1 VVSVIIPAH
10 NEANVI
16 ANTLQALMAAV
27 QDGIIE
33 LVVVCNGCSDNTVEV
48 VRSFGTDVKCIETS
62 VASKTNALNLGD
74 EAASKFPRVYL
85 DADIVLSIKS
95 VMALAEELLNG
106 DCLAASSVMQMDFR
120 GSSWPVKSFYYI
132 WQQLPY
138 VKEGMIGTG
147 LYALSEEGR
156 ERFDKFPDIIADDGF
171 IRAMFK
177 KDERVSVQ
185 QSHSN
190 VRSPA
195 KLSDLIKIK
204 TRSRL
209 GRYELAEKFPEL
221 MNREEK
227 RYGSAFLVL
236 LRKPSNWVKLP
247 IYIYV
252 NMVSRIR
259 AKYQRK
265 LHGFSCWERDS
276 SSRAIN
282 IDK

>member
-1 VVSVIIPAH
+1 VISVIIPAH
-10 NEANVI
+10 NEANLI
-16 ANTLQALMAAV
+16 AETLQVLLPAA
-27 QDGIIE
+27 QCGILE
-33 LVVVCNGCSDNTVEV
+33 LVVVCNGCTDDTAGV
-48 VRSFGTDVKCIETS
+48 VRSFGTKIKCIETS

-74 EAASKFPRVYL
+74 EATSVFPRVYL
-85 DADIVLSIKS
+85 DADIVLSIES
-95 VMALAEELLNG
+95 VMALAEELSKG
-106 DCLAASSVMQMDFR
+106 HCLAASSTMRMDFR
-120 GSSWPVKSFYYI
+120 GSSWFVKSFYYI

-147 LYALSEEGR
+147 VYALSEEGR
-156 ERFDKFPDIIADDGF
+156 GRFDKFPDIIADDGF
-171 IRAMFK
+171 IRAIFK
-177 KDERVSVQ
+177 KDERVAVQ
-185 QSHSN
+185 QSHSD

-227 RYGSAFLVL
+227 KYGSAFLVL
-236 LRKPSNWVKLP
+236 LRTPSNWVRLP

-265 LHGFSCWERDS
+265 LYGFSCWERDM
-276 SSRAIN
+276 SSREKN